1 MKTLRNR
8 MKTLPAL
15 PVPDRRQI
23 AGGAIFVW
31 VALSPWVWGFADNH
45 AAVAN
50 HVSLVFGFAP
60 LALIMV
66 NLRPAAFVTLLG
78 GVWLI
83 ASPWLL
89 GYATDHAAWLNELVS
104 GTALVV
110 LCANA
115 AGVGS
120 LRRARSRRAPR
131 RAGAPAGVAKTVGS
145 GS

>member
-8 MKTLPAL
+8 LKTLPAI
-15 PVPDRRQI
+15 PRPDRRQI
-23 AGGAIFVW
+23 AGGAIFLW
-31 VALSPWVWGFADNH
+31 VALSPWLWGFADSH

-50 HVSLVFGFAP
+50 HVALVFGFAP

-66 NLRPAAFVTLLG
+66 NLRPAAIVTLLA

-83 ASPWLL
+83 ASPWVL

-104 GTALVV
+104 GAALVA
-110 LCANA
+110 LCANV
-115 AGVGS
+115 AGVGL
-120 LRRARSRRAPR
+120 LRHARTKRTPTP
-131 RAGAPAGVAKTVGS
+131 AGTPVGVAKTAGS

>member
-1 MKTLRNR
+1 M
-8 MKTLPAL
+8 
-15 PVPDRRQI
+15 
-23 AGGAIFVW
+23 
-31 VALSPWVWGFADNH
+31 
-45 AAVAN
+45 AN
-50 HVSLVFGFAP
+50 HVSLVFGLAP

-110 LCANA
+110 LSANA

-131 RAGAPAGVAKTVGS
+131 RAGARAGVAKTVGS

>member
-1 MKTLRNR
+1 MKTLRTR

-23 AGGAIFVW
+23 AGAAIFLW
-31 VALSPWVWGFADNH
+31 IALSPWAWGFADSH

-66 NLRPAAFVTLLG
+66 NLRAAAFVTLLG

-89 GYATDHAAWLNELVS
+89 GYATDHVAWLNEFVS
-104 GTALVV
+104 GAALVV

-115 AGVGS
+115 AGAGS
-120 LRRARSRRAPR
+120 LRRARRTRAPR
-131 RAGAPAGVAKTVGS
+131 RAGAPAGVPKTAGS

>member
-1 MKTLRNR
+1 MKALRTP
-8 MKTLPAL
+8 MKTLPTL
-15 PVPDRRQI
+15 PFPDRRQI
-23 AGGAIFVW
+23 AGGAIFLW
-31 VALSPWVWGFADNH
+31 VAVSPWVWSFADNH

-50 HVSLVFGFAP
+50 HVALVFGFAP

-83 ASPWLL
+83 ASPLLL
-89 GYATDHAAWLNELVS
+89 GYASDHAAWLNELVS

-120 LRRARSRRAPR
+120 LRRARGKRAPGP
-131 RAGAPAGVAKTVGS
+131 AGAPARVAKTVGS